1 MANIKTQGHIN
12 HIKINN
18 YERKKK
24 MEEEI
29 KKIKDMSI
37 SEIKNC
43 SSKKELEE
51 LKVKYLGKKGEL
63 TLVLRG
69 MGKLS
74 KEERPVIG
82 SLVNK
87 VRDELNILFENKE
100 KELNKKELQKRLETE
115 NIDVTEP
122 SKKIVLG
129 SLHPITQII
138 KEVEEI
144 FLGMG
149 YEIADGPEVEKA
161 IYNFDKLNTPPDHPA
176 RDIQDTFYV
185 NDDIVLRSQTSPVQA
200 RVMEEKKPPIKI
212 ICPGAVYR
220 SDSVDATHSP
230 VFHQIEGLVVDKNIS
245 MTDLKGTLEMFAK
258 KCLGE
263 NTKIRFRPHHFPF
276 TEPSAEADVSCFVCG
291 GKGCKV
297 CKGEGW
303 IELLGCGMVH
313 PNVFKNC
320 GIDPDVYSGFAFGFG
335 VERIAMAKYGIE
347 DMRLLFENDVRFLKQ
362 F

>member
-1 MANIKTQGHIN
+1 MKDKIEKIRENSIK
-12 HIKINN
+12 
-18 YERKKK
+18 
-24 MEEEI
+24 EI
-29 KKIKDMSI
+29 TDCK
-37 SEIKNC
+37 EIVTLN
-43 SSKKELEE
+43 E

-69 MGKLS
+69 MGALS
-74 KEERPVIG
+74 PEERPIIG
-82 SLVNK
+82 SLVNQ
-87 VRDELNILFENKE
+87 VRDELESCISQKE
-100 KELNKKELQKRLETE
+100 KELEKKELLEKLKNE

-122 SKKIVLG
+122 SKKVELG

-138 KEVEEI
+138 DEVKEI

-176 RDIQDTFYV
+176 RDIRDTFYIT
-185 NDDIVLRSQTSPVQA
+185 DDIVLRSQTSPVQA
-200 RVMEEKKPPIKI
+200 RVMEQQKPPIKI

-230 VFHQIEGLVVDKNIS
+230 VFHQIEGLVVDMNVT

-263 NTKIRFRPHHFPF
+263 NTRIRFRPHHFPF

-297 CKGEGW
+297 CKQEGW

-313 PNVFKNC
+313 PNVLRNC
-320 GIDPDVYSGFAFGFG
+320 GIDPEIYSGFAFGFG
-335 VERIAMAKYGIE
+335 VERIAMAKFGIE

>member
-1 MANIKTQGHIN
+1 MKDEITKIRENSIK
-12 HIKINN
+12 
-18 YERKKK
+18 E
-24 MEEEI
+24 
-29 KKIKDMSI
+29 I
-37 SEIKNC
+37 SECKQRAVLN
-43 SSKKELEE
+43 E
-51 LKVKYLGKKGEL
+51 LKIKYLGKKGEL
-63 TLVLRG
+63 TAVLRG
-69 MGKLS
+69 MGALTP
-74 KEERPVIG
+74 EQRPIIG
-82 SLVNK
+82 SLVNQ
-87 VRDELNILFENKE
+87 VRDELEDRIEQKE
-100 KELNKKELQKRLETE
+100 KEFKKQELLQKLENE

-122 SKKIVLG
+122 SKRVNIG

-138 KEVEEI
+138 DEVKEI

-176 RDIQDTFYV
+176 RDVQDTFYITE
-185 NDDIVLRSQTSPVQA
+185 DIVLRSQTSPVQA
-200 RVMEEKKPPIKI
+200 RVMEKQKPPIKI

-230 VFHQIEGLVVDKNIS
+230 VFHQIEGLVIDKNIA

-313 PNVFKNC
+313 PNVLRNC
-320 GIDPDVYSGFAFGFG
+320 GIDPEEYSGFAFGFG
-335 VERIAMAKYGIE
+335 VERIAMAKFGIE

>member
-1 MANIKTQGHIN
+1 MKEQIA
-12 HIKINN
+12 
-18 YERKKK
+18 
-24 MEEEI
+24 
-29 KKIKDMSI
+29 KIKENSI
-37 SEIKNC
+37 KEITAC
-43 SSKKELEE
+43 QEEKELNE

-63 TLVLRG
+63 TVVLRG
-69 MGKLS
+69 MGALS
-74 KEERPVIG
+74 PEERPVIG
-82 SLVNK
+82 SLVNQ
-87 VRDELNILFENKE
+87 VRDELESLVQKKE
-100 KELNKKELQKRLETE
+100 KELKTKELEKKLETE

-122 SKKIVLG
+122 SKKVALG

-138 KEVEEI
+138 QEVEEI

-149 YEIADGPEVEKA
+149 YKIADGPEVEKA

-176 RDIQDTFYV
+176 RDVQDTFYITE
-185 NDDIVLRSQTSPVQA
+185 DIVLRSQTSPVQA
-200 RVMEEKKPPIKI
+200 RVMENQKPPIKI

-230 VFHQIEGLVVDKNIS
+230 VFHQIEGLVVDKNIA

-291 GKGCKV
+291 GKGCRV

-313 PNVFKNC
+313 PNVLQYC
-320 GIDPDVYSGFAFGFG
+320 G
-335 VERIAMAKYGIE
+335 
-347 DMRLLFENDVRFLKQ
+347 N
-362 F
+362 